1 MNVRA
6 RCEAEFQF
14 AAADSPPRKAVR
26 IPPSRSRPN
35 ASSVAT
41 SRRVPC
47 NSPDTPVHRARS
59 QKMGMFHMPNVSAM
73 TQTASRQEAALK
85 RKTAEQGKPW
95 YVRLVAC
102 FTCQCIC

>member
-6 RCEAEFQF
+6 RCEAEFRKSHSTPKSS
-14 AAADSPPRKAVR
+14 AHSLLLAHARTLHASPLH
-26 IPPSRSRPN
+26 
-35 ASSVAT
+35 
-41 SRRVPC
+41 RRVPF

-59 QKMGMFHMPNVSAM
+59 PKMGMFHMPNVSAM

>member
-1 MNVRA
+1 MKNLWS
-6 RCEAEFQF
+6 
-14 AAADSPPRKAVR
+14 DSRRTTPKSSAH
-26 IPPSRSRPN
+26 SLLLAHAHTLH
-35 ASSVAT
+35 ASPHH
-41 SRRVPC
+41 RRVPG

-59 QKMGMFHMPNVSAM
+59 SKMGMFHMPNVSAM

>member
-6 RCEAEFQF
+6 RCEAEF
-14 AAADSPPRKAVR
+14 ADSRHPEKQCAFLLLAHARTLH
-26 IPPSRSRPN
+26 
-35 ASSVAT
+35 ASPLP
-41 SRRVPC
+41 RRVPC

-59 QKMGMFHMPNVSAM
+59 SKMGMFHMPNVSAM